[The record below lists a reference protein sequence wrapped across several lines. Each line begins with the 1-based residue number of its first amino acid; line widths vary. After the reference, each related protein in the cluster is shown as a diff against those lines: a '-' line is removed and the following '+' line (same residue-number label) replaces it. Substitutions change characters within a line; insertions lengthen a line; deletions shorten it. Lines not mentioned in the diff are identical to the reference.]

1 MFIDR
6 HTSCPACPLVVRDLF
21 AQVQVLLAQLEQLRG
36 SGIRARD
43 VVPSV
48 EEAMGG
54 VSVALQHLAPF
65 VEGHLENQEHA
76 LSVELA
82 AARHP
87 VRPGELVLERV
98 LPFQEPGEAES

>member
-1 MFIDR
+1 MTLDR
-6 HTSCPACPLVVRDLF
+6 HTPCAACPIQVRDLF
-21 AQVQVLLAQLEQLRG
+21 AQVQVLLAQLELLRG

-48 EEAMGG
+48 EEAMAG

-65 VEGHLENQEHA
+65 VEGHLENQEHG
-76 LSVELA
+76 LSVDLA

-87 VRPGELVLERV
+87 VRPGALVLERV
-98 LPFQEPGEAES
+98 LPFPGPEDVS